1 MLFPPSFFFLPLSHH
16 LSLSLSCCFALFNSL
31 PPSTA
36 FLSLCLSVCCHTVM
50 LRCAIKHDGWPE
62 LILGPRSWS
71 QGLRTPDQ
79 FQSCTCRYMCKYA
92 CVRAYICARV
102 HIYVCVCARAN
113 NSREKRDRER
123 ERFVCLQRL
132 SLKIKQFSRQL
143 IQSRD
148 AAVLIP
154 AVAQPVGHPISQ
166 HYKNTSNVFSNK
178 GSSYITFKSIN
189 MSFKGSFMQRVLSI
203 HH

>member
-1 MLFPPSFFFLPLSHH
+1 MLFPPLFFFLPLSHH
-16 LSLSLSCCFALFNSL
+16 LSLSLSCRFALFNSL

-36 FLSLCLSVCCHTVM
+36 FLSLCLSVCCHAVM

-71 QGLRTPDQ
+71 RGLRTPDQ

-102 HIYVCVCARAN
+102 HIYVCVHAN
-113 NSREKRDRER
+113 KSGEKRDRER

-166 HYKNTSNVFSNK
+166 HYKNTGNVFSNK

-189 MSFKGSFMQRVLSI
+189 MSFKGSFMRRVLSI